1 MKASSKSFSKNVSI
15 AEGAQG
21 GEESS
26 KKRRS
31 TACPNISPET
41 NKFIGNGS
49 NGQIA
54 SNLFQ
59 SILISQGYIITP
71 RSSYNFHAANQTID
85 KLYRIS
91 VFPSI

>member
-21 GEESS
+21 REEGS

-41 NKFIGNGS
+41 NKFNGNCLNPIKLVFS
-49 NGQIA
+49 
-54 SNLFQ
+54 LF
-59 SILISQGYIITP
+59 SSSQG
-71 RSSYNFHAANQTID
+71 
-85 KLYRIS
+85 
-91 VFPSI
+91 